1 MKTVLAV
8 DFGTQSAKAALV
20 DETGH
25 ILATAKASYGFCVNH
40 GGFLEQNPED
50 WWKALAAMSHDL
62 QSAQSEAFSAICAV
76 GISAQM
82 HGVVGIDENG
92 DPVGNCIVWCDT
104 RSTLQAGQMEA
115 VSRERRIPLQNPATS
130 AYTAPKLLWI
140 KEHQPESYAKMRT
153 LLYCKDY
160 LRFRLTGKI
169 ATDVSDASGSLLYDF
184 AAADWDWKL
193 IRALDLRESLFPI
206 ILESSAPAGT
216 VTKAAS
222 EATGIPPSAA
232 VAAGAGDLVCSLL
245 GNGILHQGDI
255 LINLGTA
262 GQIMTVCNP
271 DAHPPMGVHRF
282 QMTDRSSSF
291 MLCSLQ
297 SAAYCLRWFLE
308 NVCPIPPDEAGNP
321 PPNPFAVMDKLA
333 EKRPVGSNGLIFLPY
348 LNGTGNPH
356 LDDGAS
362 ACFIGLTSA
371 HTKDDMIRA
380 VMEGVAYGVND
391 ALQSITDGVPSSVF
405 FSGGGSYSPLW
416 RQIMSDVLGSPI
428 YCSKQA
434 EASLMGAAILA
445 MVASKVSPSL
455 LEAIRLLP
463 KPQIQRPTE
472 ENTSRYQA
480 MQELYQSCYRQNK
493 EILKKLHQLR
503 KEQNHPLKG

>member
-8 DFGTQSAKAALV
+8 DFGTQSAKAAIV
-20 DETGH
+20 DETGQ
-25 ILATAKASYGFCVNH
+25 ILAKTKASYGFCVNH

-50 WWKALAAMSHDL
+50 WWKALVAMSHDL
-62 QSAQSEAFSAICAV
+62 QNAQLEAFSAICAV

-92 DPVGNCIVWCDT
+92 APVGNCIVWCDT
-104 RSTLQAGQMEA
+104 RSTLQAEQMET
-115 VSRERRIPLQNPATS
+115 VSREQGIPLQNPATS

-140 KEHQPESYAKMRT
+140 KKHQPESYAKMRA

-169 ATDVSDASGSLLYDF
+169 STDVSDASGSLLYDF
-184 AAADWDWKL
+184 SAGDWDWKL
-193 IRALDLRESLFPI
+193 IRALDLRESLFPKI
-206 ILESSAPAGT
+206 VESSALAGAIT
-216 VTKAAS
+216 RSAS
-222 EATGIPPSAA
+222 ELTGIPQSAV

-245 GNGILHQGDI
+245 CNGILHKGDI

-262 GQIMTVCNP
+262 GQIMTTCEP
-271 DAHPPMGVHRF
+271 DAKPPLGVHRF

-308 NVCPIPPDEAGNP
+308 NVCPIPPDEAGNL
-321 PPNPFAVMDKLA
+321 PPNPFAIMDELA

-356 LDDGAS
+356 LDDDAS
-362 ACFIGLTSA
+362 ACFIGLTAA

-391 ALQSITDGVPSSVF
+391 ALQSITDGIPSSVF

-416 RQIMSDVLGSPI
+416 RQIMSDVLGSPLC
-428 YCSKQA
+428 CSKQA
-434 EASLMGAAILA
+434 EASLMGAAMLA
-445 MVASKVSPSL
+445 MTAAEVSPSL
-455 LEAIRLLP
+455 SEAAKLLP
-463 KPQIQRPTE
+463 KPQIQQPIE
-472 ENTSRYQA
+472 ENRIRYLAIQA
-480 MQELYQSCYRQNK
+480 LYQSCYRQNQ
-493 EILKKLHQLR
+493 EILRKLSQLR
-503 KEQNHPLKG
+503 KE

>member
-8 DFGTQSAKAALV
+8 DFGTQSAKAAIV
-20 DETGH
+20 DEAGQM
-25 ILATAKASYGFCVNH
+25 LAKAKASYGFCVNR

-62 QSAQSEAFSAICAV
+62 QSAQAEAFSAICAV

-104 RSTLQAGQMEA
+104 RSTLQAGQMET
-115 VSRERRIPLQNPATS
+115 VSRERGIPLQNPATS
-130 AYTAPKLLWI
+130 AYTAPKLLWL
-140 KEHQPESYAKMRT
+140 KEHHPENYAKMRA

-184 AAADWDWKL
+184 KTGHWDWRL
-193 IRALDLRESLFPI
+193 IRALDLRESLFPEI
-206 ILESSAPAGT
+206 FSSSAPAGT
-216 VTKAAS
+216 ISKAAS
-222 EATGIPPSAA
+222 EATGIPQTA
-232 VAAGAGDLVCSLL
+232 VIAAGAGDLACSLL
-245 GNGILHQGDI
+245 GNGILHRGDI

-262 GQIMTVCNP
+262 GQIMTVCEP
-271 DAHPPMGVHRF
+271 DAQPPIGVHRF

-308 NVCPIPPDEAGNP
+308 SVCPIPPDAEGNL
-321 PPNPFAVMDKLA
+321 PPNPFALMDELA

-356 LDDGAS
+356 LDDDAS
-362 ACFIGLTSA
+362 ACFIGLTAS

-380 VMEGVAYGVND
+380 VMEGVAYGVCD
-391 ALQSITDGVPSSVF
+391 ALQSIASVSSSII

-416 RQIMSDVLGSPI
+416 RQIMSDVLGNPLC
-428 YCSKQA
+428 CSKQA
-434 EASLMGAAILA
+434 EASLMGAAMLA
-445 MVASKVSPSL
+445 MTAAGLSPSL
-455 LEAIRLLP
+455 FDAAKLLP
-463 KPQIQRPTE
+463 KTEIQHPILENINRYRPMF
-472 ENTSRYQA
+472 A
-480 MQELYQSCYRQNK
+480 LYQDCYRQNK
-493 EILKKLHQLR
+493 VIFQKLYQLR
-503 KEQNHPLKG
+503 NK